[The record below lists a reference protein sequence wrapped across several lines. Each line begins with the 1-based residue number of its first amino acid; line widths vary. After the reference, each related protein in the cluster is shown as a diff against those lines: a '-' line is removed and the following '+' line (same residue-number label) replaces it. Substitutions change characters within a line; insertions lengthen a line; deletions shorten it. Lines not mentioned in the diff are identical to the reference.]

1 MLTAFLKRFKIIFLS
16 FPALAVIDL
25 SPYNYSMSLHKE
37 IKNQIKEA
45 MLAREAERLS
55 VLRGLLASFTNEL
68 VAKKRKPD
76 EELSDEEVLE
86 VIRRAVKQRKDS
98 IEQFEKGSRQ
108 DLADAEKS
116 ELLIL
121 ETYLPKQM
129 SREEIDSYVKAKQAE
144 LGFNDKA
151 KAGQFMGN
159 IMKDLKGKA
168 DGPIVKEVID
178 SLFS

>member
-1 MLTAFLKRFKIIFLS
+1 VREWNL
-16 FPALAVIDL
+16 
-25 SPYNYSMSLHKE
+25 YNKNMSLHTD
-37 IKNQIKEA
+37 IKSQAKEA

-68 VAKKRKPD
+68 VSKKRKPD
-76 EELSDEEVLE
+76 EELSDEEVLD

-98 IEQFEKGSRQ
+98 IEQFEKGGRQ

-116 ELLIL
+116 ELVIL
-121 ETYLPKQM
+121 EGYLPQQM
-129 SREEIDSYVKAKQAE
+129 TREEIEMYVRSKQIE
-144 LGFNDKA
+144 LGATDKS
-151 KAGQFMGN
+151 KAGQFMGA

-168 DGPIVKEVID
+168 DGPMVKEVID